1 MCYGWRRLDGAG
13 RIELLNRCLS
23 FPPISLSLSSSS
35 SFFFYLSLHPPP
47 LSKWLRRIGTVP
59 AAAGDKSWWSRF
71 FYGGNN
77 SSGNTTTGVA
87 LAAPGAANPTRRQQ
101 GQPLHRRHRLIV
113 QKLMEET
120 SLTDGRT
127 TATSDATAAGR
138 SKESTADARQ
148 ETGACASFTA
158 LFLTA
163 FNRRNSCVFFL
174 YFVRQRAN
182 SPASFASPSS

>member
-1 MCYGWRRLDGAG
+1 MF
-13 RIELLNRCLS
+13 IFS
-23 FPPISLSLSSSS
+23 SHLSLSSSS